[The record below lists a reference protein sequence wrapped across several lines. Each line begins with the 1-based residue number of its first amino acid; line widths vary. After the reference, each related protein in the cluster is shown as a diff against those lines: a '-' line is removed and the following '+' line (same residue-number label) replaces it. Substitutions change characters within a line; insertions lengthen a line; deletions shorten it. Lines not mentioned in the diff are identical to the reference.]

1 MAKTKG
7 QEAANRARAGK
18 ANRKSAATQ
27 ERLGSGWLSIPK
39 NPVELLKEAG
49 SEIKGFVDYQQ
60 KLYVNPLANKVNQG
74 ITAATGGKV
83 KFQKLKEPTK
93 QEVATEI
100 AGQLAG
106 AAAGKVVGYA
116 ANTIARSGAGAAVRN
131 FVSENTPVLRRTML
145 NAVDAERQ
153 IARSAFQREA
163 DIMTRRW
170 STEMAGMKRMLE
182 GSQKNLAKSEM
193 RKRSYREGFMDLY
206 ETTEPAYIDMVD
218 QNDLSKL
225 TRGQINQQILKNAKT
240 YDLADDILGT
250 ARPAEKMA
258 EKYLKAKA
266 EVIKDSIK
274 YLTPE
279 QKQKALQNQLG
290 KTIIRRQNLK

>member
-1 MAKTKG
+1 M
-7 QEAANRARAGK
+7 K
-18 ANRKSAATQ
+18 A
-27 ERLGSGWLSIPK
+27 L
-39 NPVELLKEAG
+39 
-49 SEIKGFVDYQQ
+49 
-60 KLYVNPLANKVNQG
+60 
-74 ITAATGGKV
+74 
-83 KFQKLKEPTK
+83 
-93 QEVATEI
+93 
-100 AGQLAG
+100 
-106 AAAGKVVGYA
+106 
-116 ANTIARSGAGAAVRN
+116 RSPAVRK
-131 FVSENTPVLRRTML
+131 VISENTPVLRKTML
-145 NAVDAERQ
+145 NAVDAERK
-153 IARSAFQREA
+153 IARQAFQREA

-170 STEMAGMKRMLE
+170 STEMSGMKRMLE

-279 QKQKALQNQLG
+279 QKQKALQSQLG
-290 KTIIRRQNLK
+290 KSIIRRQNLK

>member
-7 QEAANRARAGK
+7 QEAANRARSGK

-93 QEVATEI
+93 KEVATEI

-116 ANTIARSGAGAAVRN
+116 ANTIARSGAGAAVKN
-131 FVSENTPVLRRTML
+131 FVSENTPVLRKTML
-145 NAVDAERQ
+145 NAVDAERK

-163 DIMTRRW
+163 DIMTRQWTAQTR
-170 STEMAGMKRMLE
+170 R
-182 GSQKNLAKSEM
+182 
-193 RKRSYREGFMDLY
+193 
-206 ETTEPAYIDMVD
+206 
-218 QNDLSKL
+218 L
-225 TRGQINQQILKNAKT
+225 TRQAKT
-240 YDLADDILGT
+240 YRRNFMDTYEQYSPAYDVALTKDIASDAPTRAGKFNRDIQDVAARQDFMDDVITTTHRDFANEYLRARGSAIRDAMPSKRLARKNNPDLQEEFN
-250 ARPAEKMA
+250 RK
-258 EKYLKAKA
+258 
-266 EVIKDSIK
+266 VQ
-274 YLTPE
+274 E
-279 QKQKALQNQLG
+279 QLM
-290 KTIIRRQNLK
+290 KTSFRRQGMR